1 MAWVRRYLL
10 ALSGG
15 CQTSVRLRQP
25 PRKTASGTRKQIST
39 ALANPNCKSS
49 THIGAQ
55 TFLGGMRKLQRRSD
69 KVLRQAPW
77 CLIVVGKLIWLPAQ
91 TRSRRFSW
99 SRTDALRK
107 TCDNQTTSSI
117 KPNTPEFPHSCQ
129 KSNSIT
135 TWSLPLHYRSSTPRK
150 TIPLSRILELCKN
163 KSLRATS
170 IRFTRTLVK
179 TVSQSRKRM
188 KNTSSKSNL
197 DHLLHRC

>member
-1 MAWVRRYLL
+1 MWVRRYLL

-15 CQTSVRLRQP
+15 YQTSVRLRQP
-25 PRKTASGTRKQIST
+25 PRRIASGTRRRISI
-39 ALANPNCKSS
+39 ALANQNCKSL

-55 TFLGGMRKLQRRSD
+55 TFLGDMKKPQRRSD
-69 KVLRQAPW
+69 KVLRQALW
-77 CLIVVGKLIWLPAQ
+77 CLIVEEKLIWLPAP

-99 SRTDALRK
+99 SRTDVLRK

-117 KPNTPEFPHSCQ
+117 KLNTPEFPHSCQ

-150 TIPLSRILELCKN
+150 TTPPSRILELYRN

-170 IRFTRTLVK
+170 IRFTRTQVK